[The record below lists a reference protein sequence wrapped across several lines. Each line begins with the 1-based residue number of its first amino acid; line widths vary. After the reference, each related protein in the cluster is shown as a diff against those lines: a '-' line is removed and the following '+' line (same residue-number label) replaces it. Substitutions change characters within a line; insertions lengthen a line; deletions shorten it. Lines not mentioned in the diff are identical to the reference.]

1 MSTPPT
7 IHDLDGIAA
16 IYPHEP
22 EHFSIVRAQVQQ
34 RAQLVNTWSIK
45 PGEKVLEIG
54 CGQGDCTVVLATA
67 VGDEGS
73 VTAVDP
79 ASLDYGSPYT
89 LGQAQVHLRASS
101 VGHRIN
107 FVQADPIGFLQSSSE
122 HYTTAVLAQC
132 SWYFAAPH
140 VFSDILAALLD
151 RVDRICISEYALTS
165 TDYRAMPHI
174 LATFA
179 QASLECR
186 KTTSTANVR
195 SMLSPEQLRAAAL
208 AVGLAVKAETVM
220 QPPEGMLDGSWEAG
234 YVASKSFEE
243 DVNKYVSDERE
254 KAVCI
259 AARDSVRAARDVL
272 KAKGD
277 RVHTMD
283 IWVATFAKAG

>member
-1 MSTPPT
+1 MSAPPSLD
-7 IHDLDGIAA
+7 DLDGIAA

-22 EHFSIVRAQVQQ
+22 DHFSVVRGQIEQ
-34 RAQLVNTWSIK
+34 RAGLVKTWNIQ

-89 LGQAQVHLRASS
+89 LGKAQAHLRDSA
-101 VGHRIN
+101 VGHRIK
-107 FVQADPIGFLQSSSE
+107 FVQSDPIAFLQSSTE

-151 RVDRICISEYALTS
+151 RVDRVCISEYALTS
-165 TDYRAMPHI
+165 SDYRAMPHI

-179 QASLECR
+179 QATLECR

-195 SMLSPEQLRAAAL
+195 SLLAPERLRAAAL
-208 AVGLAVKAETVM
+208 AAGLAVRAETIM
-220 QPPEGMLDGSWEAG
+220 QPPEGMLDGTWEAG
-234 YVASKSFEE
+234 YVLSKGFEE
-243 DVNKYVSDERE
+243 EVDKCVSDERE
-254 KAVCI
+254 KAVYT
-259 AARDSVRAARDVL
+259 AAMDSIRATRDVL

-283 IWVATFAKAG
+283 IWVATFA